1 METTAQ
7 RYMRKQA
14 EFKKKAGLEQI
25 TSPTNST
32 GEAAAQQC
40 MKNLGQAS
48 RPQPKQVVAA
58 NKGALQAT
66 RQYQERMQIVDRKS
80 KITMT
85 QQGPIHGV
93 PAEPRKS
100 PPSQVLE
107 GSAKH
112 LRMGI
117 AVPGPNAEYSDVPS
131 KVSDDKGPLLLMD
144 SPSQE
149 AKAAPGTPQ
158 DRVSITDL
166 ANLDKLVDPNDPL
179 DSPEQPEP
187 KELTHKLDYEL
198 TKEQLVKRIR
208 DRKKRAQK
216 QKKKQD
222 ALIKKEAGK
231 GFIGSFVDGVCALG
245 SPKYTNAKADSPDS
259 SPDQGQS
266 QEAQN
271 QGVQDQDQEVQEQEP
286 RPAEPQSN
294 APTLT
299 EAADSLQQ
307 DFSQARNL

>member
-1 METTAQ
+1 M
-7 RYMRKQA
+7 
-14 EFKKKAGLEQI
+14 
-25 TSPTNST
+25 
-32 GEAAAQQC
+32 
-40 MKNLGQAS
+40 
-48 RPQPKQVVAA
+48 
-58 NKGALQAT
+58 
-66 RQYQERMQIVDRKS
+66 
-80 KITMT
+80 
-85 QQGPIHGV
+85 
-93 PAEPRKS
+93 
-100 PPSQVLE
+100 
-107 GSAKH
+107 
-112 LRMGI
+112 
-117 AVPGPNAEYSDVPS
+117 
-131 KVSDDKGPLLLMD
+131 
-144 SPSQE
+144 
-149 AKAAPGTPQ
+149 
-158 DRVSITDL
+158 
-166 ANLDKLVDPNDPL
+166 
-179 DSPEQPEP
+179 
-187 KELTHKLDYEL
+187 THKLDHEL
-198 TKEQLVKRIR
+198 TREQLTKRIR
-208 DRKKRAQK
+208 NRKKRAQK